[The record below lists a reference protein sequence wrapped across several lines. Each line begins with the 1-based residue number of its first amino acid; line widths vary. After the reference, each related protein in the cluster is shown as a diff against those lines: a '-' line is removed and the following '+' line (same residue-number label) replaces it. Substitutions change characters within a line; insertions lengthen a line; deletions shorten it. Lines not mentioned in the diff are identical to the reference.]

1 MIPGSTTKVSEGT
14 LASAATIYPKTDVVF
29 LTGTTGVSSIV
40 PAYGGGFGGML
51 MVVSV
56 DGAVAF
62 STGGNI
68 AKAATTVQNQVLVF
82 LYSKARALWYPGA
95 L

>member
-1 MIPGSTTKVSEGT
+1 MIPGSTTKLSEEKI
-14 LASAATIYPKTDVVF
+14 ASAATIYPKTDVVF
-29 LTGTTGVSSIV
+29 LTGTTGVSNIR
-40 PAYGGGFGGML
+40 PAFGGGFSGLL

-62 STGGNI
+62 ATGGNI
-68 AKAATTVQNQVLVF
+68 AKAATTVQNQVLTFV
-82 LYSKARALWYPGA
+82 YSKARGLWYPGA